1 MSKIRILIPLC
12 ALMLLGA
19 APDPQDAGARYKMM
33 PGDGG
38 AFLRLDTLTGAMSV
52 CQRRDGRWSC
62 EAMADDRRAL
72 DAEIARLQGEVKRLE
87 ELLALPD
94 PEGGGRRADSG
105 RPKFQI
111 PSEEEIDRAMDTVQ
125 RMVRK
130 FRDRWRDMKEDFK
143 TDRRSL

>member
-1 MSKIRILIPLC
+1 MSKIGIPIALC
-12 ALMLLGA
+12 ALLLLGA
-19 APDPQDAGARYKMM
+19 APDPEDAGARYKMM

-38 AFLRLDTLTGAMSV
+38 AFLRLDTHTGAMSV

-62 EAMADDRRAL
+62 EAMADDRQAL
-72 DAEIARLQGEVKRLE
+72 AAEIARLQGEVKRLE

-94 PEGGGRRADSG
+94 PEGRRADSG
-105 RPKFQI
+105 RPKFQV

-143 TDRRSL
+143 SDRRSL